1 MYSQTIYHSPVGDL
15 LLKAS
20 AKALVMIHFDG
31 VLTGEEH
38 RNPILASTLIW
49 LDEYFSGKRNVFTI
63 PPSAAGTEFQQRVWK
78 QLVSI
83 AYGDKVSYL
92 QLSKQLGNVLAIRA
106 VTNANG
112 KNPIPIIIPCHRVV
126 GSKGELVGF
135 SGGLWR
141 KQLLLELE
149 GNTLFWYPMK

>member
-1 MYSQTIYHSPVGDL
+1 
-15 LLKAS
+15 
-20 AKALVMIHFDG
+20 MIHFDG
-31 VLTGEEH
+31 VLAGEENC
-38 RNPILASTLIW
+38 NPILASTIIQ
-49 LDEYFSGKRNVFTI
+49 LDEYFSGRRKVFTI
-63 PPSAAGTEFQQRVWK
+63 PLAAAGTEFQQRVWN

-106 VTNANG
+106 VANANG

-141 KQLLLELE
+141 KQWLLELE
-149 GNTLFWYPMK
+149 GNTLF